1 MPTDS
6 VTDRLAS
13 QSDTL
18 RVPRH
23 LAVTMDGNGR
33 WARERGKAR
42 TEGHRAGTDALRK
55 LVELSIRYGIE
66 YLTVFSFSS
75 ENWSR
80 PKEEVNFI
88 FGLMR
93 RFVASD
99 LDKLSANN
107 VRIHIVGEREGLNDQ
122 ILALIN
128 KAESETAHNTG
139 LKLIIAFNY
148 GGKAEITSAVRRIA
162 KKVRDGSLLPE
173 DITEDSIAAELYTA
187 DIPEPDIVLRTSGEQ
202 RFSNFLIWQAAYSEL
217 VFIDEYWPDFDETV
231 FIKVLEDYSR
241 RERRFGGIEAHTQ

>member
-6 VTDRLAS
+6 VSDRIAS
-13 QSDTL
+13 LNDTL

-33 WARERGKAR
+33 WAKVRGKAR

-88 FGLMR
+88 LGLMR

-107 VRIHIVGEREGLNDQ
+107 VCIQIVGERDGLNDQ

-128 KAESETAHNTG
+128 KAESETAQNTG

-148 GGKAEITSAVRRIA
+148 GGKAEITNAVRRIA
-162 KKVRDGSLLPE
+162 KKVRDGSLALE
-173 DITEDSIAAELYTA
+173 DIAEETVAAELYTV
-187 DIPEPDIVLRTSGEQ
+187 DIPEPDVVLRTSGEQ

-217 VFIDEYWPDFDETV
+217 VFIDEYWPDFDESV

-241 RERRFGGIEAHTQ
+241 RERRFGGVEAHTQ